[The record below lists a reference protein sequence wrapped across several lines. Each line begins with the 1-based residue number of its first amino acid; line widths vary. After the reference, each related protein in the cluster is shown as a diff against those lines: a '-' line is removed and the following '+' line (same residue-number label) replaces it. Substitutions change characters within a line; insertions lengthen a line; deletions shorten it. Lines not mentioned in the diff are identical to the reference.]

1 MNQHAD
7 SFMKFTDTAV
17 TSYHSIL
24 HAKEM
29 LTTNGFHELSLN
41 QRWQLVPGKSYYVNI
56 YDTSLVAFR
65 ISDHPNGRLHI
76 AAAHTDYPCLKI
88 KPSCEI
94 NANGYAKVNVIVYG
108 GAIYNTWF
116 DRPLSLAGKVV
127 TKSDSVFEPN
137 EHLINIE
144 KPILVLPN
152 LAIHMNREVN
162 KGVSLNPQSD
172 MLPIA
177 GMIGEQLSGDDFLL
191 KFLASQLGTTPD
203 EILDYD
209 LTIYASDPSC
219 YVGINDD
226 FISGSRI
233 DNQTSVVSALD
244 GICHGTPSG
253 GINMIVL
260 FDNEE
265 IGSKTKQGADSA
277 ILTLILEKMY
287 DSVGIAHM
295 DARDLI
301 LSGFFLSM
309 DVAHALHPNH
319 PEKCDPTNQPLLG
332 KGIVIKQ
339 DLNQKYATDVK
350 NTAVL
355 RQLCEKENIPYQVF
369 VNRNDVPGGSTLG
382 TIISSHLPMR
392 TVDIG
397 IPLLAMHSARELM
410 GSADQQ
416 SMDLLIR
423 AFFSI

>member
-7 SFMKFTDTAV
+7 SFMQFIDTAV
-17 TSYHSIL
+17 TSYHSVL

-29 LTTNGFHELSLN
+29 LISKGFRELTLN
-41 QRWQLVPGKSYYVNI
+41 ARWELAPGKSYYVNV
-56 YDTSLVAFR
+56 YDTSLVAFQ
-65 ISDHPNGRLHI
+65 ISDNPNGRLHI
-76 AAAHTDYPCLKI
+76 AAAHTDYPCLKV

-108 GAIYNTWF
+108 GAIYSSWF

-137 EHLINIE
+137 EQLIHID
-144 KPILVLPN
+144 KPVLVLPN

-162 KGVSLNPQSD
+162 KGVALNSQSD

-177 GMIGEQLSGDDFLL
+177 GMIGDQLSGDDFLL
-191 KFLASQLGTTPD
+191 KFLAERLATTPD
-203 EILDYD
+203 QILDYD
-209 LTIYASDPSC
+209 LTIYASESSC

-226 FISGSRI
+226 FISSSRI
-233 DNQTSVVSALD
+233 DNQTSVFSALD
-244 GICHGTPSG
+244 GICNSTPSS

-265 IGSKTKQGADSA
+265 IGSMTKQGADSA

-287 DSVGIAHM
+287 DSLGIERM
-295 DARDLI
+295 EARDRI

-319 PEKCDPTNQPLLG
+319 PEKCDPTNQPVLG
-332 KGIVIKQ
+332 RGIVIKQ

-350 NTAVL
+350 NTAAL
-355 RQLCEKENIPYQVF
+355 RQLCEKANIPYQVF

-410 GSADQQ
+410 GSADQE

-423 AFFSI
+423 AFFTE